1 MFCFRDMVHRVAL
14 SLNIYGNEHVFTLN
28 RILCKENTQMFLVA
42 RGFLENKR
50 LVNTNTLYK
59 TNLFTHKTQNLIITY
74 QHYVKA
80 KPLKR
85 RQK

>member
-1 MFCFRDMVHRVAL
+1 
-14 SLNIYGNEHVFTLN
+14 
-28 RILCKENTQMFLVA
+28 MFLVA

-50 LVNTNTLYK
+50 LVNTKTLYK
-59 TNLFTHKTQNLIITY
+59 TNLFTHKTQNLITTFTY